1 MLLSPGGRVYLDNYN
16 DIHGIGNDVPLE
28 FVRNCVEWDSL
39 IHNKSMTYTYKEWN
53 FLIYSIRQTDKGNCV
68 FFLHCRKDKPFDARD
83 VKWYELYSAVGQ
95 QRVLLE
101 NELIQEKNYL
111 NSILES
117 SEGCIAVVDEDNN
130 IVSANDEAKA
140 LFGNNLSQTP
150 SGEMLSLIKAVKQV
164 LSQKEKIVLPR
175 MIVNGTENEFGFS
188 IYKFIL
194 TPLRSSK
201 GRVGC
206 VVVVATDITH
216 DFINKRRATQ
226 RQNFRMAGNINFE
239 TAKEMRTPLMNIEG
253 CASLL
258 TDAVGDNKD
267 SKELLTYIKEEVN
280 HILQINNRMLSF
292 SNLTQENTYGQI
304 DVNEVLKNCV
314 SALYTQRTKKK
325 LSIETKMGADLPLV
339 RAENADIQQI
349 FFNLLFSAFDNAK
362 EKGKIQVDSHYD
374 DQAGEIVVDF
384 EHEGSG
390 NVLDDRQL
398 CLQINGRE
406 KGRSIFRSLWRKNG
420 IGLRWTAVH
429 PGERGRRQRADSEIS
444 LFVERT
450 GGRGKWEKHLP

>member
-1 MLLSPGGRVYLDNYN
+1 MLIKNDESCNSEKTILRYQENGIADLLASDWYGIMLLSPGGRVYLDNYN

-267 SKELLTYIKEEVN
+267 SKEL
-280 HILQINNRMLSF
+280 QI
-292 SNLTQENTYGQI
+292 G
-304 DVNEVLKNCV
+304 
-314 SALYTQRTKKK
+314 
-325 LSIETKMGADLPLV
+325 
-339 RAENADIQQI
+339 RA
-349 FFNLLFSAFDNAK
+349 S
-362 EKGKIQVDSHYD
+362 
-374 DQAGEIVVDF
+374 
-384 EHEGSG
+384 
-390 NVLDDRQL
+390 
-398 CLQINGRE
+398 CRE
-406 KGRSIFRSLWRKNG
+406 R
-420 IGLRWTAVH
+420 V
-429 PGERGRRQRADSEIS
+429 
-444 LFVERT
+444 
-450 GGRGKWEKHLP
+450 